1 MSIPHQKRALKAIAD
16 NDAMLLRSLIAK
28 DAKLLTSALD
38 DGEHLIHLS
47 VRSGNTN
54 VVREVIS
61 AGADVNVRS
70 ESDDESTPLGIA
82 VKKCLQDVVELLLT
96 NGADP
101 SLQQGYLNDAMFTAI
116 LGGKPCHLTMID
128 ILIGHGYDLDSGDP
142 STPLMMSSDNNRI
155 DISEKLLA
163 AGADL
168 NVVTRLGTALHVAV
182 ANNQPR
188 FVKLFLDRGADAS
201 IKAPE
206 NNPDYAGLTAL
217 EVAEKSKKRSLIDL
231 LRTTKK
237 TATPQPEMAW
247 PDFVKA
253 LKRRR
258 PAAIKVLSKPA
269 GSDLIRKIQDFIGAS
284 LPSDFVAYLEHSN
297 GQDTEQDGIIPPPV
311 SELDVDYCLLPVRE
325 ALSHAKGQIAL
336 LKKPEFAERSTS
348 ADRQIR
354 PVWWHPKWLPFAT
367 NGSGDFLCLDF
378 DPTAAGTS
386 GQVIHTSHETD
397 HQTFIADS
405 FSAWVTDL
413 KNML

>member
-16 NDAMLLRSLIAK
+16 NDATLLSSLIAK

-38 DGEHLIHLS
+38 DGEHLIHLA

-54 VVREVIS
+54 VVREVVS

-70 ESDDESTPLGIA
+70 ESDDESTPLCIA
-82 VKKCLQDVVELLLT
+82 IKQCAKEVAEFLLSCDADMYLGQD
-96 NGADP
+96 GFD
-101 SLQQGYLNDAMFTAI
+101 SMYIAI
-116 LGGKPCHLTMID
+116 EGGEPCHLTMID
-128 ILIGHGYDLDSGDP
+128 VLIGHGYDLDRGDP
-142 STPLMMSSDNNRI
+142 WTPLMTSCQKRRM
-155 DISEKLLA
+155 DIAEKLLA
-163 AGADL
+163 AGADV
-168 NVVTRLGTALHVAV
+168 NAVTRQGTALHLAV
-182 ANNQPR
+182 ETNQPR
-188 FVKLFLDRGADAS
+188 FVKLFLDRGVDTS
-201 IKAPE
+201 IKAPG
-206 NNPDYAGLTAL
+206 NNPDYPGLTAI
-217 EVAEKSKKRSLIDL
+217 EAAEKSKKRSLIDL

-237 TATPQPEMAW
+237 ISTPQPGTVW
-247 PDFVKA
+247 PEFVKV
-253 LKRRR
+253 LKKRR
-258 PAAIKVLSKPA
+258 PAAMKVLNKPA

-297 GQDTEQDGIIPPPV
+297 GQDTEQDGFIPPPV
-311 SELDVDYCLLPVRE
+311 DELDLDYCLLPVLE
-325 ALSHAKGQIAL
+325 AIRDAKGQIAL
-336 LKKPEFAERSTS
+336 LKKREFAKRSVS

-367 NGSGDFLCLDF
+367 NGGGDFLCLDF
-378 DPTAAGTS
+378 DPTAAGTA